1 MVLRDPA
8 ADMSLTVTAPRN
20 LVDNAPVPSSPK
32 ACRWW
37 YCGYRFDHSS
47 QTSGP
52 SLVDLLRR
60 PKNTTASLPELLS
73 RWGTELAPEETVGYF
88 GHCRLEERA
97 GYLLITTD
105 RVAFFAGR
113 GRNGCIDW
121 PRAAVS
127 ATLKRR
133 TLRGA
138 QLRFEVPE
146 AQRRPST
153 ALPRAR
159 RPTRCSPPSRRQLE
173 QGDLRAA
180 ARRTARRSKSKLS
193 RATS

>member
-1 MVLRDPA
+1 MSETEERKRCPDCAELVLA
-8 ADMSLTVTAPRN
+8 AAL
-20 LVDNAPVPSSPK
+20 K
-32 ACRWW
+32 CR
-37 YCGYRFDHSS
+37 YCGYRFDQASS
-47 QTSGP
+47 SSDR

-60 PKNTTASLPELLS
+60 PKSTTASLPELLS

-88 GHCRLEERA
+88 GHCRFDTRA

-113 GRNGCIDW
+113 GQERVIDW

-138 QLRFEVPE
+138 QLRLE
-146 AQRRPST
+146 AP
-153 ALPRAR
+153 
-159 RPTRCSPPSRRQLE
+159 
-173 QGDLRAA
+173 GGAA
-180 ARRTARRSKSKLS
+180 ATLDGFASRQTPDEVLAALAKAR
-193 RATS
+193 